1 MAAVTPTPMAI
12 TTISDTSAAVATPR
26 RRGPGRASASSA
38 ASSAD
43 VLADALVVSQ
53 QAGPPDCPKTFSD
66 GLCVCVLKFLHPSV
80 AFDHAFFAGLPKAVG
95 EILTVPEIARV
106 RAHFCDGDLGEAY
119 RVLMTN
125 GLDGRTKKLQTA
137 LLAYIAKQLRSKAEN
152 AAIKKA
158 KDEAAELK
166 QSRKREREEEEKKVQ
181 EDTEDE
187 IERVTLL
194 CEATIATLN
203 AAYLSISLTDWA
215 FHNVDDKHEACSACA
230 TAMTLYAQDTV
241 SAICFDSCMEP
252 RQTLLLAVLNLG
264 RKAPYLGQ
272 SLIEFCQR
280 FNDSG
285 VRIDVASDRFGAR
298 AAADVQTPIMHTSSE
313 GQPKRR
319 RGRRS
324 AANGFV
330 ANVSGALTPANL
342 KYNIT
347 KKYVRM
353 LHAAYSLV
361 QMRIACLLQ

>member
-1 MAAVTPTPMAI
+1 MWEQIQTGRRPQVKA
-12 TTISDTSAAVATPR
+12 TTRPILPWQRLPQPQWPLLPSVILLLLLPR
-26 RRGPGRASASSA
+26 PGVGDRDVRLRRAPHR
-38 ASSAD
+38 SSAD

-187 IERVTLL
+187 IECVSYRGCPFKFAPTFFKRIRSDSNF
-194 CEATIATLN
+194 AQ
-203 AAYLSISLTDWA
+203 
-215 FHNVDDKHEACSACA
+215 
-230 TAMTLYAQDTV
+230 TAKNESNLIRKFAQTAKNE
-241 SAICFDSCMEP
+241 SNLI
-252 RQTLLLAVLNLG
+252 RNLAKTAKNESNL
-264 RKAPYLGQ
+264 
-272 SLIEFCQR
+272 I
-280 FNDSG
+280 
-285 VRIDVASDRFGAR
+285 I
-298 AAADVQTPIMHTSSE
+298 
-313 GQPKRR
+313 
-319 RGRRS
+319 
-324 AANGFV
+324 
-330 ANVSGALTPANL
+330 
-342 KYNIT
+342 
-347 KKYVRM
+347 
-353 LHAAYSLV
+353 
-361 QMRIACLLQ
+361 